1 MICKAR
7 PKKGALAGK
16 EVEAFRWDA
25 DEALECY
32 PDWLRA
38 KLDSDEITLVDAG
51 TPGASMMFLTPNG
64 IMVAHPGDWII
75 CSPSGQAYP
84 SKAGLFETKFEVAV

>member
-1 MICKAR
+1 MKCKAR

-25 DEALECY
+25 DETLECF
-32 PDWLRA
+32 PDWLLA
-38 KLDSDEITLVDAG
+38 KLESDEITLVDAG
-51 TPGASMMFLTPNG
+51 TPNASMMFLTPNG

-75 CSPSGQAYP
+75 RIPSGHAYP
-84 SKAGLFETKFEVAV
+84 SKAGLFESRFEVAA